1 MEANIKYSTYWAKIC
16 LHVDF
21 SMYLKKMSTKERSLF
36 QGEGNR
42 MCKVTERMI
51 HHRTLSSLGKQ
62 KKQKEETGE

>member
-1 MEANIKYSTYWAKIC
+1 MEANIKYSTYWAKTC

-42 MCKVTERMI
+42 ENDHLR
-51 HHRTLSSLGKQ
+51 G
-62 KKQKEETGE
+62 